1 MNVLVTG
8 ADGILGNNLVR
19 ELLSRQYNVSV
30 MLLNKSLASKG
41 LIGLPVNRYYGNIL
55 DKQALDN
62 AIINHDIVI
71 HAAAD
76 TRVYP
81 AYVSN
86 IRAVN
91 VTGTSN
97 VIESCLKHNVKKLIH
112 IGTANSFAPG
122 NKENPG
128 DETGIYNGFKYG
140 LSYMDSKF
148 EAQQLVLNA
157 VKSKSLD
164 AHIINPTFMLGP
176 YDSKPSSGQLII
188 ALFNNKLPIYPPG
201 SRSYVAVKDASI
213 AIVNSISM
221 GQSGE
226 CYILA
231 NDNLSYKEFFQIVG
245 ESIGVNTPRY
255 TLPSS
260 IIKLYGTVNSL
271 IGKLSGKIPT
281 MTKELAVISCENH
294 CYSGVKAKE
303 KLKLPHTKPAIAIK
317 ECFEWFQA
325 NGYI

>member
-1 MNVLVTG
+1 MKVLVTG

-19 ELLSRQYNVSV
+19 ELLSRHYDVSV
-30 MLLNKSLASKG
+30 MLFNKSLASIG

-81 AYVSN
+81 AYNSN

-97 VIESCLKHNVKKLIH
+97 VIESCLKHNVNRLIH

-122 NKENPG
+122 SKEKPG
-128 DETGIYNGFKYG
+128 DENDVYNGFKYG

-148 EAQQLVLNA
+148 EAQQLILNA
-157 VKSKSLD
+157 FKNSGLD
-164 AHIINPTFMLGP
+164 ACIINPTFMLGP

-188 ALFNNKLPIYPPG
+188 ALFKNKLPIYPPG

-213 AIVNSISM
+213 AIANSISR

-231 NDNLSYKEFFQIVG
+231 NDNLSYKEIFDIIG
-245 ESIGVNTPRY
+245 ESIGINVPRY
-255 TLPSS
+255 TLPKS
-260 IIKLYGTVNSL
+260 IIKLYGTINSL
-271 IGKLSGKIPT
+271 FGKISGNIPT
-281 MTKELAVISCENH
+281 MTRELAVISCENH
-294 CYSGVKAKE
+294 CYSGKKAKKE
-303 KLKLPHTKPAIAIK
+303 LRLPHTSPAIAIK

-325 NGYI
+325 NGYV

>member
-19 ELLSRQYNVSV
+19 ELLSRKYNVSV

-81 AYVSN
+81 AYDLNV
-86 IRAVN
+86 RAVN

-122 NKENPG
+122 NKKSPG
-128 DETGIYNGFKYG
+128 DENGIYN
-140 LSYMDSKF
+140 
-148 EAQQLVLNA
+148 
-157 VKSKSLD
+157 
-164 AHIINPTFMLGP
+164 
-176 YDSKPSSGQLII
+176 
-188 ALFNNKLPIYPPG
+188 
-201 SRSYVAVKDASI
+201 SI
-213 AIVNSISM
+213 M
-221 GQSGE
+221 
-226 CYILA
+226 
-231 NDNLSYKEFFQIVG
+231 K
-245 ESIGVNTPRY
+245 TP
-255 TLPSS
+255 L
-260 IIKLYGTVNSL
+260 
-271 IGKLSGKIPT
+271 
-281 MTKELAVISCENH
+281 
-294 CYSGVKAKE
+294 
-303 KLKLPHTKPAIAIK
+303 
-317 ECFEWFQA
+317 
-325 NGYI
+325 